1 MVNKQ
6 RITLLLMTLLVVG
19 GCRGPHGLDK
29 LIFAE
34 QPAVLPSA
42 PLVSLQASAADTAKD
57 GVVRLAASPAV
68 PDLNAVALSLDEAI
82 SLGLSRNPD
91 LAAVRASEPVA
102 IAAIGVANTYI
113 YNPQFQTQVLPYN
126 RDRNGADGAVSQQH
140 VVVQTIELGGQQ
152 RHREGMAAAN
162 WRQVHST
169 VNQAELMNMAQTT
182 RLYFAAL
189 YQRELRDLS
198 SSLASMNEQLIG
210 VIERREKAGQSNK
223 ADLELTKLQYR
234 ASLRQLRLT
243 EAGYQTALAALRT
256 QLNFAANAPL
266 DLTGKWA
273 GWRWRPMEDAAG
285 LPQSATDTDVIAFD
299 AYTASTSIDDSVLR
313 QLVVNRP
320 DVVAARSAVAMAAE
334 NMRLADA
341 MRCPNLQAGPM
352 YQRDEASGVF
362 WGVQAQ
368 IDIPVVN
375 TGKPLVQQRMA
386 ELRLQQVTATQLENR
401 AILEARAAIQRYER
415 ARRLVAQSRDEF
427 NRDLSKALKPFE
439 DQFKAGQ
446 ITLLQVFAARTTLIQ
461 SQQSFFDL
469 LNELTLATADVTQ
482 ATGLPPQMLI
492 IMMESLPKPESETQP
507 ELPPPVKA
515 KANSSDEKPTD
526 ANSEATSREELLQ
539 P

>member
-1 MVNKQ
+1 
-6 RITLLLMTLLVVG
+6 
-19 GCRGPHGLDK
+19 
-29 LIFAE
+29 
-34 QPAVLPSA
+34 
-42 PLVSLQASAADTAKD
+42 
-57 GVVRLAASPAV
+57 
-68 PDLNAVALSLDEAI
+68 
-82 SLGLSRNPD
+82 
-91 LAAVRASEPVA
+91 
-102 IAAIGVANTYI
+102 
-113 YNPQFQTQVLPYN
+113 
-126 RDRNGADGAVSQQH
+126 
-140 VVVQTIELGGQQ
+140 
-152 RHREGMAAAN
+152 
-162 WRQVHST
+162 
-169 VNQAELMNMAQTT
+169 
-182 RLYFAAL
+182 
-189 YQRELRDLS
+189 
-198 SSLASMNEQLIG
+198 
-210 VIERREKAGQSNK
+210 
-223 ADLELTKLQYR
+223 
-234 ASLRQLRLT
+234 
-243 EAGYQTALAALRT
+243 
-256 QLNFAANAPL
+256 
-266 DLTGKWA
+266 
-273 GWRWRPMEDAAG
+273 
-285 LPQSATDTDVIAFD
+285 
-299 AYTASTSIDDSVLR
+299 
-313 QLVVNRP
+313 LVVNRP